1 MQSALRVLVCLHSFE
16 PGGVERVALR
26 LCKAWQTAG
35 ADVTVLLGRRDGA
48 MRDAAPALDYAFYSS
63 GSISTARFETLWMIF
78 CLWRRVRAVRP
89 DVIFC
94 AGNSYT
100 VVAVALRLLLGRAC
114 PPVVAKVSNDLDRPD
129 MNALTRLAYRRW
141 LRLQG
146 RLIPYWVAM
155 AGSMRD
161 GIARL
166 LDIPPERVAVI
177 GNAVLDGAEA
187 RRLADARDV
196 AVRDGRRGRLFLS
209 VGRLVP
215 QKRFDL
221 LLAAFARAGGP
232 DDRLV
237 ILGEGPCRGALWA
250 LAHRLGIAA
259 RLSLPGHKGETA
271 GWFARADL
279 FLLSSDYEGVPGV
292 VVEAMAA
299 GLSIVATRSSA
310 ALDEL
315 LGKDSSGQGRFGQLV
330 ERGDVAALAAA
341 MARPCAAP
349 DPQALRAQAGRF
361 RVERVAPLY
370 LRLLRKAANSDPMP
384 AECGKP
390 DSAPSTGMNSSEPA
404 CVPD

>member
-16 PGGVERVALR
+16 PGGVERVALL

-35 ADVTVLLGRRDGA
+35 AGVTVLLGRTDGA
-48 MRDAAPALDYAFYSS
+48 MRDEAPALDYIFYSS
-63 GSISTARFETLWMIF
+63 GRVSTARFETLWMIF

-129 MNALTRLAYRRW
+129 MNALTRRAYRLW
-141 LRLQG
+141 LKVQG
-146 RLIPYWVAM
+146 RLIPHWVAM
-155 AGSMRD
+155 AGSMRE
-161 GIARL
+161 GIAVA

-177 GNAVLDGAEA
+177 DNPVLDGAEA
-187 RRLADARDV
+187 RRLAEARDL
-196 AVRDGRRGRLFLS
+196 AVRYGGKGRLFLS

-232 DDRLV
+232 DDLLV
-237 ILGEGPCRGALWA
+237 IVGEGPCRGALQA
-250 LAHRLGIAA
+250 LAHRLGIAS
-259 RLSLPGHKGETA
+259 RLSLPGHQSDTA
-271 GWFARADL
+271 RWFARADL

-292 VVEAMAA
+292 IVEAMAA

-315 LGKDSSGQGRFGQLV
+315 LGKDSVGRGRFGQLV
-330 ERGDVAALAAA
+330 ERGDVDALAAA

-349 DPQALRAQAGRF
+349 DRQALRARAGRF
-361 RVERVAPLY
+361 RVERAAPAY
-370 LRLLRKAANSDPMP
+370 LRLLRMAAY
-384 AECGKP
+384 P
-390 DSAPSTGMNSSEPA
+390 DQSEGEWGNPELSPSTGMSTSEPA
-404 CVPD
+404 YVSD